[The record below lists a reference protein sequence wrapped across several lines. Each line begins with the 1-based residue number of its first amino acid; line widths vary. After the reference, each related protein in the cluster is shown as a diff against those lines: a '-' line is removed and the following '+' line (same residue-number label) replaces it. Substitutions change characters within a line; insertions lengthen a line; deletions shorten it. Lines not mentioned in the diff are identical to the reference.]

1 MKLYTIIDS
10 RGPTAYY
17 RSRAR
22 AAIDLIDRLGDE
34 RPHSLTG
41 SEIVQALTRSSRL
54 WILTESS
61 REVSVDWQEVDQ

>member
-10 RGPTAYY
+10 RGPTTYY